1 MVFPARGV
9 SDHSGRALACLIRL
23 ERRDERLFVRKGQE
37 EGHQEVYNPQRP
49 LDGCHDRGW
58 NDRNGCASAAWGFP
72 SRCGLS
78 FEGIHQNPPS
88 PSGDNVYPYA
98 LFMDT
103 LCEIDDVSS

>member
-1 MVFPARGV
+1 MVFSARGV
-9 SDHSGRALACLIRL
+9 THHSGRPLARLIRL

-49 LDGCHDRGW
+49 LDGCRDRGW
-58 NDRNGCASAAWGFP
+58 NDRNGCALAAWGFP

-78 FEGIHQNPPS
+78 FEGIHQNSPS
-88 PSGDNVYPYA
+88 PSFDTST
-98 LFMDT
+98 LMHFFMDT